1 MCVHGGEGEKG
12 MERRLEGTGKGT
24 AAAAAAAL
32 LLFPLLLLVVVQY
45 CDCEA

>member
-24 AAAAAAAL
+24 AAAL